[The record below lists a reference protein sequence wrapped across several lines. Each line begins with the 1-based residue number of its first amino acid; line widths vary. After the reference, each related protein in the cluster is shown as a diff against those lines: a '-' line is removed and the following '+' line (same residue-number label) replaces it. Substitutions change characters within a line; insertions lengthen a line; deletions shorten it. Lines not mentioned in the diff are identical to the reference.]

1 MKQLTDDEMIFK
13 NMGCEIATV
22 YIGGF
27 SNLQKIELVWDLYD
41 KEENGMMA
49 HGFTTAHLTLGQIA
63 EQCKGKGRIIT
74 IFEDTPLHGRILQYG
89 NYGESW
95 YLLGETAGYA

>member
-22 YIGGF
+22 YLGGF
-27 SNLQKIELVWDLYD
+27 SNLQKTEVKWDIWED
-41 KEENGMMA
+41 KETGMMA

-63 EQCKGKGRIIT
+63 EQCKDKAGIIT
-74 IFEDTPLHGRILQYG
+74 VFEDAPLHGRILQYG